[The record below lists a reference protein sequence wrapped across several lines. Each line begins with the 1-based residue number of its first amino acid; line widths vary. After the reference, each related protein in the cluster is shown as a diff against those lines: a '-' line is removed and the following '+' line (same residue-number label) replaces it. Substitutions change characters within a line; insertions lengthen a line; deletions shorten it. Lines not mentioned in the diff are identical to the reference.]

1 MKIMLI
7 GGDNYQGAIIEK
19 VSLQNEGVTTLF
31 YNHTDPVKIISDF
44 ITERPSILIIDDDF
58 LSPNTL
64 SLLDVICRHNEGTR
78 IIFTTSDTSIELG
91 RQVSQLGIY
100 YYAIK
105 PIDESEFVEL
115 LNSILNKNRKYK
127 LH

>member
-1 MKIMLI
+1 MLI

-19 VSLQNEGVTTLF
+19 VSLQEEGVTTLF
-31 YNHTDPVKIISDF
+31 YNHFDPVKIISDF

-64 SLLDVICRHNEGTR
+64 SLLDAICRHNEGTR

-105 PIDESEFVEL
+105 PIDESEFFEL
-115 LNSILNKNRKYK
+115 LNSILNKNKKYK